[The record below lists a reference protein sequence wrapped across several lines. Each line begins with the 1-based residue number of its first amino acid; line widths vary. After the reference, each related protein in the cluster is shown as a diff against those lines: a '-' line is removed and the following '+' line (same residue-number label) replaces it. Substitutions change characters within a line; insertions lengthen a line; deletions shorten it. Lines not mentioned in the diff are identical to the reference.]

1 MVLRALIA
9 ALLIPALGAGTA
21 LGVLHAMA
29 AYTGA
34 GLDDVMQACA
44 PAGLAPL
51 LSAECEPVQP
61 HYWLLLLSGA
71 VAGSGLGL
79 MLLRLIAGRTDWSVF
94 SFRGLLAALVISG
107 QWLILIAAAYVAQQ
121 QWLPDL
127 PATTLLMIAAP
138 AATILLWLVMGALRL
153 RDDSD

>member
-34 GLDDVMQACA
+34 GLGDVMAACA
-44 PAGLAPL
+44 PDQTVLF
-51 LSAECEPVQP
+51 LSPECEPVQA
-61 HYWLLLLSGA
+61 HYGLILLSGA
-71 VAGSGLGL
+71 VAAAGLGL

-94 SFRGLLAALVISG
+94 SFRGLLAALVVSG
-107 QWLILIAAAYVAQQ
+107 QWLILIAAAYVACQ

-138 AATILLWLVMGALRL
+138 AAAILIWLVMGALRL
-153 RDDSD
+153 RGDSD

>member
-1 MVLRALIA
+1 MALRALIA

-61 HYWLLLLSGA
+61 HYWLLLLSAATA
-71 VAGSGLGL
+71 VAGLGL
-79 MLLRLIAGRTDWSVF
+79 MLLRLMGGRTDWSVF
-94 SFRGLLAALVISG
+94 SFRGLLAAPIVTAQWATLVWSAYLAEA
-107 QWLILIAAAYVAQQ
+107 QFFDRLPAAQLILAA
-121 QWLPDL
+121 
-127 PATTLLMIAAP
+127 TLLSGLA
-138 AATILLWLVMGALRL
+138 LWGLIGLLRL
-153 RDDSD
+153 RTDD

>member
-1 MVLRALIA
+1 MALRALIA

-61 HYWLLLLSGA
+61 HYWLLLLSAATA
-71 VAGSGLGL
+71 VAGLGL
-79 MLLRLIAGRTDWSVF
+79 MLLRLMGGRTDWSVF
-94 SFRGLLAALVISG
+94 SFRGLLAAPIVTAQWATLVWSAYLTEA
-107 QWLILIAAAYVAQQ
+107 QFFDRLPAAQLILAA
-121 QWLPDL
+121 
-127 PATTLLMIAAP
+127 TLLSGLA
-138 AATILLWLVMGALRL
+138 LWGLIGLLRL
-153 RDDSD
+153 RTDD

>member
-21 LGVLHAMA
+21 FGVLHAMA

-34 GLDDVMQACA
+34 NLSDVMAACA
-44 PAGLAPL
+44 PSHLAPL
-51 LSAECEPVQP
+51 LSHECEPVQA

-71 VAGSGLGL
+71 VAAAGLGL
-79 MLLRLIAGRTDWSVF
+79 SLLRAIAGRTDWSVF
-94 SFRGLLAALVISG
+94 SFRGLLAALVVAG
-107 QWLILIAAAYVAQQ
+107 QWLILIGAAYLAKQ

-127 PATTLLMIAAP
+127 STTTLLTSAAP
-138 AATILLWLVMGALRL
+138 AATILLWLIMSALRL
-153 RDDSD
+153 RGDGG